1 MSEVTSKFIAVVIIA
16 VVVALLMAA
25 TVWGQDLERNQCRG
39 QGGTPVMWHNQVQC
53 VFPGGAPLH

>member
-1 MSEVTSKFIAVVIIA
+1 MSEVTSRFVAVVIIA
-16 VVVALLMAA
+16 VIVVLLVLA
-25 TVWGQDLERNQCRG
+25 TAWGQGLERDQCRD